1 MTDPHMRMP
10 EPAVVPYRDARR
22 ASRTLDQPDIGN
34 RLLRGLDPADF
45 ALLRPHMERVPLA
58 IDSTL
63 ATFGAPIETVCFQE
77 GAIAGFLD
85 VLDDGRRLA
94 VGLVGSEG
102 FIGWPLLMGSDR
114 WQHEVAVRSENS
126 SAIRIPAAALTQAV
140 DASPRL
146 RDVLLRFT
154 NTFMIQMSRTIVSN
168 LIHRVDRRAARWL
181 LLYHDR
187 IAGDEIVLTHAEL
200 GIMLGVRRASV
211 TGALHMLEG
220 AQVIRSLRGRVVV
233 ADRAGLEAIAGES
246 YGFAEAE
253 YRRLIAPV
261 DKR

>member
-1 MTDPHMRMP
+1 
-10 EPAVVPYRDARR
+10 
-22 ASRTLDQPDIGN
+22 
-34 RLLRGLDPADF
+34 
-45 ALLRPHMERVPLA
+45 
-58 IDSTL
+58 
-63 ATFGAPIETVCFQE
+63 
-77 GAIAGFLD
+77 
-85 VLDDGRRLA
+85 
-94 VGLVGSEG
+94 
-102 FIGWPLLMGSDR
+102 MGSDR